1 MLELIKYMDKK
12 IKNLNKDNKYI
23 SFLVFSYNFLKR
35 TNYIKHIQIN
45 FVFIFLMRYVLRQS
59 EIELFSNESKNE
71 LQYLILFIFGTIC
84 ELLYDIYYDKHN
96 EKNENEV
103 NKIFLKE
110 RFLNE
115 CKIPYNIRQKI
126 DIDRYNTLNNKV
138 YGNLRK
144 SIQFTMITYKM
155 LIALYFSIRS
165 FMDNNMIIHFII
177 LFIFLIIIIKTKI
190 YPMLKEEKK
199 TITVYNNK
207 TDVLANNI
215 KIIQFYFIPFIE
227 NLNLFE
233 KKMEISGEI
242 KKLEIEKQLE
252 RSKPLNYIMI
262 LANSIIILLFWVN
275 YMKKIGK
282 YYIFMTTT
290 TTLCNTIRQVIY
302 RIDEVYTIFDDYERY
317 LEHMKNMIDDS
328 NFMYV
333 SKITYPLFF
342 DININIY
349 GEYILSGKIEI
360 NERDFIFI
368 TGESGVGKSTLSKK
382 IVGYD
387 YMNEKEPI
395 YRKCI
400 YYITQ
405 EYNEGWMNS
414 SYRWSNLFQNM
425 KNIDEIK
432 CYLEYFAF
440 PMNKFNDKDTIDSD
454 VPILSG
460 GERKRLQYAIL
471 FNRDIKEHHQIVIL
485 DEPHKDLDE
494 NTALKMISGIK
505 RLLLKINNKMSIIII
520 KHEKPKNEEFSEWK
534 EWRIDNSGKIQII

>member
-1 MLELIKYMDKK
+1 MELFKYMDRK
-12 IKNLNKDNKYI
+12 ILNLNKDNKYI
-23 SFLVFSYNFLKR
+23 SFLVFSYNFVKR
-35 TNYIKHIQIN
+35 TGYIKHIQIN

-84 ELLYDIYYDKHN
+84 ELLYDIYYDKYN
-96 EKNENEV
+96 DKNENEI

-262 LANSIIILLFWVN
+262 LANSIIILLFCLN

-317 LEHMKNMIDDS
+317 LENMKNMIDDS

-425 KNIDEIK
+425 KNINEIK
-432 CYLEYFAF
+432 EYLEYFAF
-440 PMNKFNDKDTIDSD
+440 PMNKFEDKDTIDSE

-471 FNRDIKEHHQIVIL
+471 FNRDIKEQHQIVIL